1 MHSGPTRRPECDRD
15 AFNAAIHKLPVRRN
29 AVDGRIPG
37 SMGVV
42 QIHDALV
49 PILAGHLV
57 EVGSPDE
64 RRVALPTIEMV
75 ASARKLDESEAREP
89 GRRALPVVQGHQ
101 FGSALI
107 ECHGDV

>member
-1 MHSGPTRRPECDRD
+1 ME
-15 AFNAAIHKLPVRRN
+15 
-29 AVDGRIPG
+29 
-37 SMGVV
+37 VV

-49 PILAGHLV
+49 PVLAGHLV

-75 ASARKLDESEAREP
+75 ASARKLSEPETREP
-89 GRRALPVVQGHQ
+89 CRRALPVVQGHQ

-107 ECHGDV
+107 EGRGDV